1 MYEVPEHVHH
11 HRFTRFLRNVAH
23 FRPLDQLS
31 SRIEDVKTKVKN
43 VKDLDAFRICPSEV
57 ASSST
62 AAEVPLE
69 TNSFSRDDHLVGI
82 EKRQEE
88 LLKHLFP
95 KEESSRDVV
104 ISVFGDA
111 GSGKTT
117 LICEVYEIVKG
128 DFECNA
134 WVFIPRSC
142 EGLVEKLCEALE
154 LPIDSGK
161 DRRRSLS
168 SYLQQKRYILVLD
181 GIWTENEWKCI
192 ANVLPCNNKNRR
204 IIISTRKRN
213 LASYCASSRD
223 CIYDLSL
230 NPLTWKEAWELFCK
244 KVFQGGKCPDFL
256 DELSKKIVK
265 RCEGLPDAI
274 VSIGNFLS
282 NKPHTV
288 MVFKSVHDSLE
299 YEPGNCDYSV
309 TCGRLIRLWI
319 AEGFIE
325 EKRGK
330 TPEQVAYE
338 YLDELVQMSLAH
350 VSRWDF
356 EERIRSCQVSN
367 LAGGFI
373 LSKSE
378 KDNFFTVLRGTRT
391 SLGGEKTR
399 RVSLHSCFPS
409 QFQRKDLSYVRTIS
423 VFGGDSSYES
433 MARKLFSKFRLLR
446 VLDLENAPL
455 QHFPEKVVDLTLQR
469 YLSLRNT
476 KIKSVPNSIKKL
488 QNLMTFD
495 LRQTL
500 VSELPKTINEL
511 HKLIYLFLY
520 SQYINHAAVGAEGTG
535 DHRTQG
541 RRWKEEN
548 LDLNHVSKPPQ
559 LINSLFLEGRLQK
572 IPEWISLLNS
582 LFKIKLR
589 WSKLEDSPLKFLW
602 ALPSLKELHLYD
614 DYTGKRLEF
623 SAECFLELRMLE
635 IEQCSSLNE
644 VVIQKRAMPK
654 LQKLAIRNCD
664 NPTMVYI
671 TMNMLSQIEE
681 THVPQGLIYFLD

>member
-1 MYEVPEHVHH
+1 M
-11 HRFTRFLRNVAH
+11 
-23 FRPLDQLS
+23 
-31 SRIEDVKTKVKN
+31 
-43 VKDLDAFRICPSEV
+43 
-57 ASSST
+57 
-62 AAEVPLE
+62 
-69 TNSFSRDDHLVGI
+69 
-82 EKRQEE
+82 
-88 LLKHLFP
+88 
-95 KEESSRDVV
+95 
-104 ISVFGDA
+104 
-111 GSGKTT
+111 
-117 LICEVYEIVKG
+117 
-128 DFECNA
+128 
-134 WVFIPRSC
+134 
-142 EGLVEKLCEALE
+142 
-154 LPIDSGK
+154 
-161 DRRRSLS
+161 
-168 SYLQQKRYILVLD
+168 
-181 GIWTENEWKCI
+181 
-192 ANVLPCNNKNRR
+192 
-204 IIISTRKRN
+204 
-213 LASYCASSRD
+213 
-223 CIYDLSL
+223 
-230 NPLTWKEAWELFCK
+230 
-244 KVFQGGKCPDFL
+244 
-256 DELSKKIVK
+256 
-265 RCEGLPDAI
+265 
-274 VSIGNFLS
+274 
-282 NKPHTV
+282 
-288 MVFKSVHDSLE
+288 
-299 YEPGNCDYSV
+299 
-309 TCGRLIRLWI
+309 WI

-356 EERIRSCQVSN
+356 EERIRSCRVSN

-423 VFGGDSSYES
+423 VFGGDSSFES
-433 MARKLFSKFRLLR
+433 MAKKLFSKFRLLR

-455 QHFPEKVVDLTLQR
+455 QHFPEKVVDLTLLR

-520 SQYINHAAVGAEGTG
+520 SQYINHAAVGAEVCPGIGCLTLLQKLSLIKANYKTRSIVKELG
-535 DHRTQG
+535 NLIELRKLGITELKEEDGKYLCASIEKMEHLSSLYVKSAS
-541 RRWKEEN
+541 KEEN

-614 DYTGKRLEF
+614 AYTGKRLEF
-623 SAECFLELRMLE
+623 SAEWFLELRMLE
-635 IEQCSSLNE
+635 IEQCSPLNE

-671 TMNMLSQIEE
+671 TMNMLSQLEE